1 MNYMKRIQLF
11 SIFKHRLQHIFYVHS
26 CAVVWFVI
34 GAIFLPWSEP
44 VYAVDLIIAPFT
56 EVKQD
61 TPLTRDEL
69 REIFFGRQTRWRD
82 GSPLRAFV
90 LPDQNPLHIR
100 FSKEIL
106 GVYPYQLRSAWD
118 RMVFSGTGTPPAVVE
133 SLEQMKSIIKET
145 PGAIGYIEK

>member
-1 MNYMKRIQLF
+1 MTGFRLF
-11 SIFKHRLQHIFYVHS
+11 SAIKHFLYHS
-26 CAVVWFVI
+26 FNVRTCVVAWFII
-34 GAIFLPWSEP
+34 GAILIPWSAR
-44 VYAVDLIIAPFT
+44 VCAIDLIIEPYT
-56 EVKQD
+56 LVKQD

-82 GSPLRAFV
+82 GSPLRVFV

-118 RMVFSGTGTPPAVVE
+118 RMVYSGTGTPPSMVD
-133 SLEQMKSIIKET
+133 SLEQMKSLIKET